1 MRHIKKPVFFI
12 VAAFI
17 AVFTYLTMFGISSQY
32 GDIKTTYIK
41 GTSDIRWGIDIRG
54 GVDVTFSPPANYDA
68 TTSQM
73 DSAKTVIEQRLVS
86 LNITDNE
93 LYVDYSND
101 RIIVR
106 FPWKSEEED
115 FNPEQAVKE
124 IGATALLTFREGN
137 EVDAAGLPTGV
148 TKDTII
154 LQGNDISKAAPVYNT
169 ESKQYEVSLELSA
182 DGAKKFSDATAR
194 LAPTKGVISI
204 WMDDVRISYPTV
216 QNHITEGKASIS
228 GSFNTGDDAKKL
240 ADKINSGALPFK
252 LETSSLNVINPTLGM
267 GARDAM
273 VLSGIIA
280 FICVAIFM
288 IIYYKLPGIVAV
300 IALVGHVSGSIAAI
314 SGFLG
319 FIPSFT
325 LTIPGM
331 AGIILSIGMGVD
343 ANVINFERIK
353 EESRKGKTLDGS
365 IELGYQRGFS
375 AIFDG
380 NITVIIVALVLL
392 GAFGPPDSIFSKLM
406 YPVLFMFGP
415 STTGAIYSFGYTLL
429 IGVILNFV
437 FGVLASRLM
446 LTSISKFKGLRNPR
460 LYGGVKND
468 KNL

>member
-1 MRHIKKPVFFI
+1 MHNIKKPVFFI
-12 VAAFI
+12 VAVFI
-17 AVFTYLTMFGISSQY
+17 AVFSILTVFGIHSQY

-54 GVDVTFSPPANYDA
+54 GVDVTFTPPSDYNA
-68 TTSQM
+68 TSDQM
-73 DSAKTVIEQRLVS
+73 DAAKTVIEQRLVS

-93 LYVDYSND
+93 LYVDHKNN

-106 FPWKSEEED
+106 FPWKSDEEN
-115 FNPEQAVKE
+115 FNPEEAVKE
-124 IGATALLTFREGN
+124 IGATALLTFREGH
-137 EVDAAGLPTGV
+137 EVDEAGLPKGT

-154 LQGNDISKAAPVYNT
+154 LQGSDVKKASPGYNSD
-169 ESKQYEVSLELSA
+169 SKQYVVSLELTS
-182 DGAKKFSDATAR
+182 DGAKKFSDATAK

-204 WMDDVRISYPTV
+204 WMDDVCISYPTV
-216 QNHITEGKASIS
+216 QTHITEGKAEIS
-228 GSFNTGDDAKKL
+228 GSFQTGDDAKKL

-252 LETSSLNVINPTLGM
+252 LETKSMNVINPTLGM

-280 FICVAIFM
+280 FVCVAIFM
-288 IIYYKLPGIVAV
+288 IILYKLPGCIAV
-300 IALVGHVSGSIAAI
+300 IALFGHVFGSIAAI
-314 SGFLG
+314 TGFFG

-353 EESRKGKTLDGS
+353 EELRNGKTLDGS
-365 IELGYQRGFS
+365 IKLGYHRGFS

-380 NITVIIVALVLL
+380 NITVIIVSLVLL
-392 GAFGPPDSIFSKLM
+392 GAFGPPDSLFSKLM

-437 FGVLASRLM
+437 FGVTASRLM
-446 LTSISKFKGLRNPR
+446 VASISKFKIFRNPR
-460 LYGGVKND
+460 LYGGAKND
-468 KNL
+468 